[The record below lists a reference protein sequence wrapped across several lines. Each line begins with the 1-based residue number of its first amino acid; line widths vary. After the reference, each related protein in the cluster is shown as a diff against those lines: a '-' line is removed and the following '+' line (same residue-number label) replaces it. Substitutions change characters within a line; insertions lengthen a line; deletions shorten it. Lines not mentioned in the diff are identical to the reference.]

1 MGTVWTPKSSPAHN
15 AAGGAWRGLLVLGYA
30 LIGGLNFP
38 GQVPFDT
45 TTALWEGRT
54 HVRMSWGPRMFSAI
68 LGFFDAIEPG
78 TGLYAAATLLTLFVA
93 WWALAKLSPRVSWV
107 APVLLDFWLVTPHIS
122 ILHGVLWRDAL
133 FADLTVVAF
142 VALAAAARFWARPG
156 PRWSLLA
163 LTAVLLAL
171 GALVRQNGGIVIVAA
186 AL

>member
-68 LGFFDAIEPG
+68 LGFFDGIVPG
-78 TGLYAAATLLTLFVA
+78 AGLVTAASMTLT
-93 WWALAKLSPRVSWV
+93 ALAW
-107 APVLLDFWLVTPHIS
+107 
-122 ILHGVLWRDAL
+122 
-133 FADLTVVAF
+133 
-142 VALAAAARFWARPG
+142 
-156 PRWSLLA
+156 
-163 LTAVLLAL
+163 
-171 GALVRQNGGIVIVAA
+171 A
-186 AL
+186 ALPVVRRRIAW